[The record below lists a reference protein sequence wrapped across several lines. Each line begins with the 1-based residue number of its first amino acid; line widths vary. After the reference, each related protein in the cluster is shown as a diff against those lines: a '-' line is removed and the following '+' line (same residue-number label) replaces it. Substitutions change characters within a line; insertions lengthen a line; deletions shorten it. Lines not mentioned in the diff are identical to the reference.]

1 MERAEVY
8 SRLADVFRDVF
19 DREVALA
26 DETTAADVPGWDSL
40 NHITLIGAVEDE
52 FDVELGQEASK
63 YIEFQPSES
72 SVFRMKITGE
82 SLGMRKTVECEC
94 YYNGKDKKVR
104 YVKWKED

>member
-40 NHITLIGAVEDE
+40 NHITLIGAIEDE
-52 FDVELGQEASK
+52 FDVKFPMKDVVGMKNVGELVDK
-63 YIEFQPSES
+63 IIELSA
-72 SVFRMKITGE
+72 
-82 SLGMRKTVECEC
+82 
-94 YYNGKDKKVR
+94 
-104 YVKWKED
+104 

>member
-8 SRLADVFRDVF
+8 LRLADVFRDVF

-52 FDVELGQEASK
+52 FDVKFPMKDVVGMKNVGELVDKIIELSK
-63 YIEFQPSES
+63 
-72 SVFRMKITGE
+72 
-82 SLGMRKTVECEC
+82 
-94 YYNGKDKKVR
+94 
-104 YVKWKED
+104 

>member
-8 SRLADVFRDVF
+8 SRLTDVFRDVF

-52 FDVELGQEASK
+52 FDVKFPMKDVVGMKNVGELVDK
-63 YIEFQPSES
+63 IIEVSA
-72 SVFRMKITGE
+72 
-82 SLGMRKTVECEC
+82 
-94 YYNGKDKKVR
+94 
-104 YVKWKED
+104 

>member
-40 NHITLIGAVEDE
+40 NHITLIGTVEDE
-52 FDVELGQEASK
+52 FDVKFPMKDVVGMKNVGKLVDK
-63 YIEFQPSES
+63 IIERSA
-72 SVFRMKITGE
+72 
-82 SLGMRKTVECEC
+82 
-94 YYNGKDKKVR
+94 
-104 YVKWKED
+104 